1 MKFKLFQLRHE
12 ENTIRKYGFM
22 DFNFAENHGFS
33 IEDYEVT
40 YEGEIE
46 ADRYIEGTL
55 ENIFRKF
62 NIDRPE
68 DFRGHSLSVSDI
80 IQSGGHFYY
89 IEVIGFKLIDS
100 HIDYDLLQ

>member
-12 ENTIRKYGFM
+12 EDTIRKYGFM
-22 DFNFAENHGFS
+22 DFDFAQEHGFS

-46 ADRYIEGTL
+46 AGRYIEETL
-55 ENIFRKF
+55 ENIWVKF
-62 NIDRPE
+62 NINRPE

-80 IQSGGHFYY
+80 VQINGHFYY
-89 IEVIGFKLIDS
+89 VEGIGFKVIDS
-100 HIDYDLLQ
+100 HIDYDLL